1 MTERQPEDAGIE
13 RPPGL
18 ETCRRLGPRRKLG
31 AAAAALLLLSA
42 AVAAC
47 DSRASADGNA
57 DSNGAR
63 GHVKVGIPF

>member
-13 RPPGL
+13 RPPVL
-18 ETCRRLGPRRKLG
+18 ETCRRLRLG